1 MKITVERN
9 DVYKE
14 TEVVVKCQIN
24 VDGKTKKLLA
34 ELKLF
39 SGEALGLKD
48 GEAHKLLLSDVFYI
62 DCVDEKIFLY
72 LENEIYESKQKL
84 YEWEQELA
92 DTPFVRI
99 SKATILNTDKLK
111 SVRPLLSGKLE
122 ATLNN
127 GEKQMINRHYVVS
140 FRQKFGI

>member
-1 MKITVERN
+1 MKISIERN
-9 DVYKE
+9 DAYGE
-14 TEVVVKCQIN
+14 TEVAVKCR
-24 VDGKTKKLLA
+24 VDIDGTTEKLLA
-34 ELKLF
+34 QLQLF
-39 SGEALGLKD
+39 CNEAVGLKN
-48 GEAHKLLLSDVFYI
+48 GETHKILLSEVFYI

-72 LENEIYESKQKL
+72 LAEEIYESRKKL
-84 YEWEQELA
+84 YEWERELA

-99 SKATILNTDKLK
+99 SKATILNTDQLK

-127 GEKQMINRHYVVS
+127 GEKQLINRHYVAG

>member
-84 YEWEQELA
+84 YEWEPELA